1 MKYARACIAAVL
13 GTAALIEFI
22 FWGGSGIGL
31 TLLFL
36 ILLAAYYIACGFPR
50 ENLRH
55 TLEHAALAVLIAA
68 LALCYT
74 LFANESL
81 LFINFAVLVFLMGL
95 LFLQGTVGKSIAWDR
110 TIFQAELWTGYF
122 IRPFV
127 CLARPVQELKE
138 LRAEKKSNESGEAA
152 SAARSAA
159 KKKILFQILAA
170 LLAAVPLLI
179 ILISLLSSA
188 DPVFRDV
195 FKPLN
200 EWLASLRISEV
211 AAKVILFLFLLPFTA
226 STVWSY
232 RDSFSLFAKPSES
245 SSVKTCLLPPASAI
259 TLLGL
264 VNAVY
269 LLYAG
274 VQFAYIFGAFSGRL
288 PDGLTPAQ
296 YARNGFFEL
305 AFISCIN
312 VVLLLASIKL
322 TRREGKPGLVIR
334 CLSTAL
340 LVLSLV
346 QLISA
351 MLRMRLYILTF
362 GFTQLRYFV
371 SAFMILLAVYF
382 VFLGLREFITSFPL
396 FRCMVFAGAAALVIL
411 NYSVPDAQIARYN
424 LDHYRSGQLA
434 AVDMDYLYSL
444 SADAQNVIFESEAAL
459 SPEETVPQSTE
470 LQNNEEENAVSNDYA
485 VTSYRTGNW
494 KMYNVSREKYT
505 SYLSNCP

>member
-1 MKYARACIAAVL
+1 MKYIRACIAAVL
-13 GTAALIEFI
+13 GTGALIEFV

-50 ENLRH
+50 TNLRH
-55 TLEHAALAVLIAA
+55 TLEHVSLAVLIAA

-81 LFINFAVLVFLMGL
+81 LFINFPVMVFLMGL

-110 TIFQAELWTGYF
+110 PIFQAELWTGYF

-127 CLARPVQELKE
+127 CLAGPVKEIKE
-138 LRAEKKSNESGEAA
+138 LRAGRKLHAE
-152 SAARSAA
+152 SAAGSAA
-159 KKKILFQILAA
+159 KRKILFQVLAA

-179 ILISLLSSA
+179 LLISLLSSA

-195 FKPLN
+195 FKPLI

-211 AAKVILFLFLLPFTA
+211 VGKIILFLFLLPFTA
-226 STVWSY
+226 STIWSY
-232 RDSFSLFAKPSES
+232 RDSFSVFAKSDES
-245 SSVKTCLLPPASAI
+245 ASGKMHLLPTASAV
-259 TLLGL
+259 TVLAL

-274 VQFAYIFGAFSGRL
+274 VQFAYVFGAFGGSL

-312 VVLLLASIKL
+312 VILLLISIRL
-322 TRREGKPGLVIR
+322 TRREGKSGIIIR

-340 LVLSLV
+340 LALSLV
-346 QLISA
+346 QLVSA

-382 VFLGLREFITSFPL
+382 VFLLLREFISSFPL

-411 NYSVPDAQIARYN
+411 NYSVPDAQIAKYN
-424 LDHYRSGQLA
+424 IESYQSGQL
-434 AVDMDYLYSL
+434 VSLDLEYLYSL
-444 SADAQNVIFESEAAL
+444 SADAQNVIYEKDAAL
-459 SPEETVPQSTE
+459 TQGDTVPQNTFGDTRA
-470 LQNNEEENAVSNDYA
+470 NNDYNVA
-485 VTSYRTGNW
+485 SYRAGNW
-494 KMYNVSREKYT
+494 KMYNVSREKLT
-505 SYLSNCP
+505 QYLSKCP